1 MKKLILSLVA
11 MMMSMSLLALST
23 GPSTIPIKPNPNPN
37 KPNQPNGSTTPL
49 SLVRTDIEA
58 TCSMGA
64 ITFVFNEDLGNCDI
78 EVANIDTGEV
88 WYASC
93 VGISSTIVY
102 TSGSEGQY
110 YIYIDTDSG
119 AYTGEYNNY

>member
-37 KPNQPNGSTTPL
+37 KPNPPIGSTTPL
-49 SLVRTDIEA
+49 SLEKVDIEA
-58 TCSMGA
+58 TYFMGMF
-64 ITFVFNEDLGNCDI
+64 TFVFNEDLGNCDI

-88 WYASC
+88 WYTSFAG
-93 VGISSTIVY
+93 VGSTVVY